1 MHSAGSLSTH
11 PRSLHVIYAMKRTA
25 DRRTLHF
32 LDDFPTSTPSDAR
45 SRPPSLILF
54 SLDHDAS
61 STRLDN
67 VSLHGRLRDWAH
79 LRLGSLA
86 VRSISNAS
94 VIFLH
99 SYSRCC
105 AWSGVEHDKCSRLLR
120 SSIHARPFRTTRL
133 CGLLLLLHLAPPIP
147 IHHESDWTDHHGSMD
162 LRSDPR
168 PVTRRGLTNR

>member
-1 MHSAGSLSTH
+1 
-11 PRSLHVIYAMKRTA
+11 MKTPNQALERTA
-25 DRRTLHF
+25 DRRTL
-32 LDDFPTSTPSDAR
+32 DFSYDFNTFIADSAR
-45 SRPPSLILF
+45 LRQRWLILF

-79 LRLGSLA
+79 LQLGSLA

-99 SYSRCC
+99 SYSGYS

-120 SSIHARPFRTTRL
+120 PSIHARPFRTTRL

-147 IHHESDWTDHHGSMD
+147 VHRESDWTDYHGSMD
-162 LRSDPR
+162 LQSDPR
-168 PVTRRGLTNR
+168 PVSRRGLPNR